1 MPDAAALYCRLSYA
15 PNGELEKVE
24 RQEEDCRNL
33 AGRLGWGLS
42 ESHIH
47 RDPSRSAWRRDRKRP
62 GWDALLEAVR
72 RREVDSIIVYHG
84 DRMVRQPWDLELLL
98 RLADDRQ
105 IQLASVSG
113 VRDLTNP
120 DDRFVLRI
128 EAAQAC
134 KSSDDTSR
142 RVRRGWEARAKSGHP
157 SGGGKRP
164 FGFIDLTTPDPRE
177 SAILAEAA
185 DRFLSGE
192 SLNSVAAWMSTIATT
207 SEGNPFATR
216 SLKHL
221 LTAPRIAGLVQHGEN
236 LYEAV
241 WDPVIS
247 RGQWEDISAMLASNA
262 VEHPYPG
269 GQTRYLLSAIATCGG
284 GCGEG
289 LRAKPSGGRNRK
301 TKRLYA
307 CFTPGCRAIGRDQY
321 YLDEYVIG
329 RVLRRLSDSDL
340 MDGITEEDDD
350 GAAAEI
356 VSLERRKAET
366 QQQLDNLADH
376 PTLNLD
382 MLARSLESFD
392 RKIAELRDRR
402 AASTR
407 SRLLARMAGMTR
419 GQWDDQ
425 PLDVRRATVKA
436 LFTITVLPTK
446 QRGPGFDE
454 NAVRIE
460 PI

>member
-15 PNGELEKVE
+15 PDGSLEKVE
-24 RQEEDCRNL
+24 RQEEDCRSL
-33 AGRLGWGLS
+33 AERLSWGLS
-42 ESHIH
+42 ETHIH
-47 RDPSRSAWRRDRKRP
+47 RDSSRSAWRRDRKRP
-62 GWDALLEAVR
+62 GWDALLEAIQ
-72 RREVDSIIVYHG
+72 RREVDGIIVYHG
-84 DRMVRQPWDLELLL
+84 DRLVRQPWDLELLL
-98 RLADDRQ
+98 RLADNRQ

-164 FGFIDLTTPDPRE
+164 FGFTDLTTPDPQE
-177 SAILAEAA
+177 SAILAEGA
-185 DRFLSGE
+185 DRYLSGE
-192 SLNSVAAWMSTIATT
+192 SLNSVAAWMSTQATT
-207 SEGNPFATR
+207 TEGNTFTTR

-221 LTAPRIAGLVQHGEN
+221 LTAPRIAGLVAHGEN

-241 WDPVIS
+241 WDPIIS

-269 GQTRYLLSAIATCGG
+269 GQTRYLLSGIATCS
-284 GCGEG
+284 GCGDG

-307 CFTPGCRAIGRDQY
+307 CFTPGCRKVGRDQRH
-321 YLDEYVIG
+321 LDEYVIT
-329 RVLRRLSDSDL
+329 RVLRRLSESDL
-340 MDGITEEDDD
+340 MDEVTGEDDD
-350 GAAAEI
+350 GTAAEI
-356 VSLERRKAET
+356 VTLERRKAET

-402 AASTR
+402 AASMR

-419 GQWDDQ
+419 EQWDMQ
-425 PLDVRRATVKA
+425 PLDVCRATVKA
-436 LFTITVLPTK
+436 LFTITVLPTSK
-446 QRGPGFDE
+446 RGPGFDV
-454 NAVRIE
+454 NAVRMKRI
-460 PI
+460 